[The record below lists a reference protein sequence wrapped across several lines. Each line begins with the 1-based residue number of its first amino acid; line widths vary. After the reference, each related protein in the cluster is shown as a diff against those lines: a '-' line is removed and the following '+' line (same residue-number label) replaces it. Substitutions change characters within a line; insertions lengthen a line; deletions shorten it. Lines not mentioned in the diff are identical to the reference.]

1 MKQNSS
7 TGPVANDDPQ
17 SDPVKVWKVGA
28 KPDRQQQDDLL
39 AIEEPLQIEI
49 DGQPWLTTMRTP
61 GDDQELTLGLML
73 AEGVISSMN
82 DIANISRCPE
92 DAHGNLVRVILAAGC
107 QFNADS
113 EPQNRTV
120 SSACGI
126 CGKTSIDT
134 LQAQFDPIC
143 SEAMINSELL
153 AELPGRLA
161 ANQSTFQNTGG
172 LHAAGLFDLNGNLQ
186 VIREDVGRHNA
197 VDKVIGYALMQKE
210 LPLNDSIL
218 LVSGRVAFEIVHK
231 AATGGIAII
240 AAISAPT
247 SLAVSY
253 ARRNNQTLIG
263 FLRGPQMNVY
273 SGIER
278 IK

>member
-1 MKQNSS
+1 MKQHSLTN
-7 TGPVANDDPQ
+7 PIPNDDPQ
-17 SDPVKVWKVGA
+17 SDLVKVWKVGA
-28 KPDRQQQDDLL
+28 APTGQQQDDLL

-61 GDDQELTLGLML
+61 GNDQELTLGLML

-92 DAHGNLVRVILAAGC
+92 DEHGNLVQVILTADC
-107 QFNADS
+107 QFTADN
-113 EPQNRTV
+113 ERQNRTV

-134 LQAQFDPIC
+134 LQTQFAPIC
-143 SEAMINSELL
+143 SQAIINSQLL
-153 AELPGRLA
+153 AELPDRLA
-161 ANQSTFQNTGG
+161 TNQSTFQKTGG

-197 VDKVIGYALMQKE
+197 VDKVIGYALMQQR
-210 LPLNDSIL
+210 LPLNNSIL
-218 LVSGRVAFEIVHK
+218 LVSGRVAFEIIHK
-231 AATGGIAII
+231 AAAGGIAIV

-253 ARRNNQTLIG
+253 AQRNNQTLVG